1 MLRRNAQNRFAHK
14 SGVVPPKP
22 GPANPE
28 AFWAPPG
35 NQGPAGGAGPVLQQT
50 PAGIEIKGRGRFRTP
65 EAFEAMLDGLQ
76 TMLTTLLE
84 RNGRSG
90 SDAACPVIQELDV
103 SQNRL
108 TLEQFETLFVSMG
121 VAGAKV
127 IRYRMFGCPTLDD
140 QVLQSLANF
149 LAGQV
154 TADTAPWELHL
165 SDCAI
170 TTDGFLALMDA
181 IETSDLY
188 PRPSPQNPAKGIPL
202 YLRLENNYIAEDA
215 IQQKVD
221 AGLIQT
227 FTKQMGP
234 QMSFPG
240 GPKVNLLARGDWKCQ
255 QLIKSAL
262 MEKTQAQVPARPNPA
277 PAAFSAKQ
285 VPPRNVT
292 TAPLKQVISVPARE
306 FVQFGRAVAATQRT
320 LGGTPAALDNDMN
333 VYIHMSGGRRIG
345 GVVCWVGGIQLAGS
359 KPPARR
365 WQRITEPACIVEEIL
380 RGRRLQA
387 RRVVSTGES
396 WRVSPQFAPAKD
408 MQGRCLDRRYSKLCD
423 ETAAAQSILK
433 RTRRPTRCRRRLLL
447 PGATG
452 EEEAGGA
459 AARTGSVNRAGHG
472 AAAKFR
478 VGGRSGADQD
488 QHWRRQP
495 WRQNW
500 DGEDSRQTKAVAM
513 TSASYPPVSAVRG
526 GPPTVPTDE
535 GTVPPAVV
543 MAQLSTY
550 RVPGKGPTNPVSPA
564 PASQFWRRMFGS
576 FYVAQDAAQ
585 APALGVTTTPA
596 GIRAESSV
604 TKVAPSNGP
613 RPSVAKARPK
623 PQPEQSVAV
632 PPAGS
637 KAATTVRPRGSI
649 GLDAKYRPPGS
660 QETPATKRPRG
671 SVGLASAR
679 SRTPAARKE
688 QDAPINSSELP
699 EDWEEHL
706 SEEYGISYFWN
717 RVTNES
723 RWDRPST

>member
-1 MLRRNAQNRFAHK
+1 MAGYA
-14 SGVVPPKP
+14 S
-22 GPANPE
+22 

-35 NQGPAGGAGPVLQQT
+35 KQGLAGPAAGPVLQQT
-50 PAGIEIKGRGRFRTP
+50 PAGIEVKGRGRFRTP

-84 RNGRSG
+84 RGG
-90 SDAACPVIQELDV
+90 SDANACPVIQELDV

-149 LAGQV
+149 LSGQM

-240 GPKVNLLARGDWKCQ
+240 GPKVNLLARGDGKCQ
-255 QLIKSAL
+255 QLMKSAL
-262 MEKTQAQVPARPNPA
+262 TEKTQGQVPARPA
-277 PAAFSAKQ
+277 PA
-285 VPPRNVT
+285 V
-292 TAPLKQVISVPARE
+292 SVPARE
-306 FVQFGRAVAATQRT
+306 FVQFGRAVAAAQRAP
-320 LGGTPAALDNDMN
+320 GGTP
-333 VYIHMSGGRRIG
+333 
-345 GVVCWVGGIQLAGS
+345 
-359 KPPARR
+359 
-365 WQRITEPACIVEEIL
+365 
-380 RGRRLQA
+380 
-387 RRVVSTGES
+387 
-396 WRVSPQFAPAKD
+396 
-408 MQGRCLDRRYSKLCD
+408 
-423 ETAAAQSILK
+423 
-433 RTRRPTRCRRRLLL
+433 
-447 PGATG
+447 
-452 EEEAGGA
+452 
-459 AARTGSVNRAGHG
+459 
-472 AAAKFR
+472 
-478 VGGRSGADQD
+478 
-488 QHWRRQP
+488 
-495 WRQNW
+495 
-500 DGEDSRQTKAVAM
+500 
-513 TSASYPPVSAVRG
+513 
-526 GPPTVPTDE
+526 
-535 GTVPPAVV
+535 
-543 MAQLSTY
+543 
-550 RVPGKGPTNPVSPA
+550 
-564 PASQFWRRMFGS
+564 
-576 FYVAQDAAQ
+576 
-585 APALGVTTTPA
+585 APALGVMTLGQP
-596 GIRAESSV
+596 GLRAAVSSV
-604 TKVAPSNGP
+604 APKVAPSNGP

-623 PQPEQSVAV
+623 PQLAQKSVSV
-632 PPAGS
+632 PTAGS
-637 KAATTVRPRGSI
+637 KGAATVRPRGSI
-649 GLDAKYRPPGS
+649 GLDAKYRPPVS
-660 QETPATKRPRG
+660 QETEPVSKRPRG
-671 SVGLASAR
+671 SVGLATAR
-679 SRTPAARKE
+679 SRTPAQE
-688 QDAPINSSELP
+688 APVKSSELP

>member
-1 MLRRNAQNRFAHK
+1 MAGYA
-14 SGVVPPKP
+14 S
-22 GPANPE
+22 

-320 LGGTPAALDNDMN
+320 LGGTPA
-333 VYIHMSGGRRIG
+333 
-345 GVVCWVGGIQLAGS
+345 
-359 KPPARR
+359 
-365 WQRITEPACIVEEIL
+365 
-380 RGRRLQA
+380 
-387 RRVVSTGES
+387 
-396 WRVSPQFAPAKD
+396 
-408 MQGRCLDRRYSKLCD
+408 
-423 ETAAAQSILK
+423 
-433 RTRRPTRCRRRLLL
+433 
-447 PGATG
+447 
-452 EEEAGGA
+452 
-459 AARTGSVNRAGHG
+459 
-472 AAAKFR
+472 
-478 VGGRSGADQD
+478 
-488 QHWRRQP
+488 
-495 WRQNW
+495 
-500 DGEDSRQTKAVAM
+500 
-513 TSASYPPVSAVRG
+513 
-526 GPPTVPTDE
+526 
-535 GTVPPAVV
+535 
-543 MAQLSTY
+543 
-550 RVPGKGPTNPVSPA
+550 
-564 PASQFWRRMFGS
+564 
-576 FYVAQDAAQ
+576 
-585 APALGVTTTPA
+585 PALGVTTTPA